1 MSEPFTREK
10 CGICGEMFEV
20 PMERSR
26 RSGWIPKNAT
36 LSFTYMEDDGYYQEK
51 VCGNC
56 YDSIN
61 EAVEKTVES
70 LKKGRGP
77 DDRPKSSDVRQS

>member
-20 PMERSR
+20 PMERGR
-26 RSGWIPKNAT
+26 RSGGWIPKYAM
-36 LSFTYMEDDGYYQEK
+36 LSFTYMEDDGYYQENA
-51 VCGNC
+51 CGDC
-56 YDSIN
+56 YDAIN
-61 EAVEKTVES
+61 EAVEKTVET

-77 DDRPKSSDVRQS
+77 DDRPKSDNV